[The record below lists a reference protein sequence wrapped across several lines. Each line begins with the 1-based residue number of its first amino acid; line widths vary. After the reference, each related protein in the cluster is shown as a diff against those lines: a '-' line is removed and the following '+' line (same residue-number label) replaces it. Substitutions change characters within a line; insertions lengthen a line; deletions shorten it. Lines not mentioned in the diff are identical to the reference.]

1 MLISYIY
8 TILMIL
14 YGKWWTVVGAVYG
27 RGVYLTFKMVDQ
39 ERGIDKD
46 LCACL
51 KFRCVDNEALGFF
64 TAFFNVIMDL
74 FILLFRQPLYPLGD
88 RKYTYLLTILNLI
101 ITVNV
106 RRSRNNAMA
115 SPRL

>member
-1 MLISYIY
+1 
-8 TILMIL
+8 MIL
-14 YGKWWTVVGAVYG
+14 YGKWWTVIGAVYG

-51 KFRCVDNEALGFF
+51 KFRCMDNEALGFF